1 MRCVQCLKGKRKMT
15 EKPLIIIDAFPRSKE
30 MILNPETEA
39 RLKQCAEVIE
49 HYGSRMPDEIIEKNL
64 DRVSIIIG
72 QTPMDAARLSRA
84 KNLRAIINV
93 KGNWEP
99 VIDYAEAHRLGI
111 HVVSIAP
118 AMAPAVAEMCVGMA
132 ICLGRGLIH
141 NDQLFRAGTERYGV
155 AGNSQAKTLYGAKV
169 GLLGFGNLGQ
179 AIRPLLSPFQAHVSV
194 YDPWLSAGYLTQ
206 HHCEKKGLEQI
217 LEGSD
222 FLFLL
227 AGVHSGNEGF
237 LDSSILQTIR
247 QDACVVL
254 ASRAEIVDFNAF
266 LDLAEKGHFRAAID
280 VFPEEPVPAHDPMR
294 QRKNI
299 IFSSHLAGGMQ
310 ASYRRIAEMLDDEIP
325 LLLNGLPPQRLQRA
339 EPRLAAMQRSR

>member
-1 MRCVQCLKGKRKMT
+1 MT

-30 MILNPETEA
+30 MILNAETEA
-39 RLKQCAEVIE
+39 RLRQLGEVVE
-49 HYGSRMPDEIIEKNL
+49 HYGSRMPNEIIEKHL

-72 QTPMDAARLSRA
+72 QTPMDSTRLRIA

-118 AMAPAVAEMCVGMA
+118 AMAPAVAEMCIGMA
-132 ICLGRGLIH
+132 ICLGRGIIH
-141 NDQLFRAGTERYGV
+141 NDRLFRAGTERYGV
-155 AGNSQAKTLYGAKV
+155 AGNGNSKTLYGANV

-179 AIRPLLSPFQAHVSV
+179 ALRPLLNPFQACVSV
-194 YDPWLSAGYLTQ
+194 YDPWLSAGYLYQ
-206 HHCEKKGLEQI
+206 HNCEKKGLEQI
-217 LEGSD
+217 LQGSD

-237 LDSSILQTIR
+237 LGRSILETIR
-247 QDACVVL
+247 QDACVIL

-266 LDLAEKGHFRAAID
+266 LELAEKEHFRAAID
-280 VFPEEPVPAHDPMR
+280 VFPEEPVPANDPMR
-294 QRKNI
+294 HRKNI

-325 LLLNGLPPQRLQRA
+325 ILLNGLPPQRLQRA
-339 EPRLAAMQRSR
+339 EPRLDAMQRSR

>member
-1 MRCVQCLKGKRKMT
+1 MSQL
-15 EKPLIIIDAFPRSKE
+15 PLVLIDAFPRSKE
-30 MILNPETEA
+30 MIFTSDTEQQL
-39 RLKQCAEVIE
+39 RSQVRTIE
-49 HYGSRMPDEIIEKNL
+49 HYGSRMPDAMVDKHLEE
-64 DRVSIIIG
+64 VSIIVG
-72 QTPMDAARLSRA
+72 QTPMDATRLNRA
-84 KNLRAIINV
+84 KKLKAIINV

-99 VIDYAEAHRLGI
+99 NIDYQEAQRLGI
-111 HVVSIAP
+111 HVLSIAP
-118 AMAPAVAEMCVGMA
+118 VMAPAVAEMCVGMA
-132 ICLGRGLIH
+132 ICLGRGVIH

-179 AIRPLLSPFQAHVSV
+179 ALRPLLSPFQAHVSV

-247 QDACVVL
+247 QDACVIL
-254 ASRAEIVDFNAF
+254 ASRAEIVDFNA
-266 LDLAEKGHFRAAID
+266 
-280 VFPEEPVPAHDPMR
+280 
-294 QRKNI
+294 
-299 IFSSHLAGGMQ
+299 
-310 ASYRRIAEMLDDEIP
+310 
-325 LLLNGLPPQRLQRA
+325 LLFK
-339 EPRLAAMQRSR
+339 